1 MSESQFPKI
10 INISDFSLRKEF
22 DDLYLLT
29 NSEEETKLI
38 ISKFLESFDFENKI
52 NNKILELKNILNDK
66 YMIEE
71 IDKIIGMNK
80 SSLLSERELKL
91 LEKLKDEFRK
101 RYEIKEDVKNQIN
114 TEIIEFQDFLNDYKK
129 NLLNTQDIKE
139 FLYDIFDI
147 CIHFIKL
154 DNITVFEKNEKEI

>member
-52 NNKILELKNILNDK
+52 KNKISELQNILNDK

-139 FLYDIFDI
+139 FFYDNFHI

-154 DNITVFEKNEKEI
+154 DNITVFEK